1 MNQDTL
7 APHETL
13 ELHELLRS
21 KQIEIK
27 KIQTN
32 LAMVRD
38 ESLREF
44 MKDCLESSR
53 ANMRELMD
61 LSQNSTME
69 IGGA

>member
-1 MNQDTL
+1 MNKDTL

-13 ELHELLRS
+13 ELHELLRA
-21 KQIEIK
+21 KQIEVK

-38 ESLREF
+38 ENLHAF

-53 ANMRELMD
+53 ASMRELID
-61 LSQNSTME
+61 LSEKPTME